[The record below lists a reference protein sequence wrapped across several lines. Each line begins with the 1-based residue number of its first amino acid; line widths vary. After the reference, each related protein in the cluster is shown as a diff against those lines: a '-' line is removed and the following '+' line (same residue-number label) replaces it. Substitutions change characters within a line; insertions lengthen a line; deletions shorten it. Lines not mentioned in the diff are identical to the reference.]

1 MRQVR
6 QVRCVYRVWCVQWV
20 RVLAAA
26 AASVAFVVPASAQEF
41 TYRGFAQLQSTVYP
55 QTTPQDGDRVG
66 VEALVRLEPAYKPAD
81 WLTLSGSIDARADT
95 FEQVEREW
103 RFDVRDR
110 GFARPAVSL
119 RHAAATVRKGAV
131 AVDFGKQFIRWGK
144 ADILNPTDRFAPR
157 DFVEVTDDE
166 FLAVTGVRGQYERG
180 AHAIDFAWVP
190 VFTPSRLPLLGRRW
204 APVQPQTLG
213 TTGFVDLEPEW
224 PDRSQYGVRWNARSP
239 GFEIS
244 LSYFDGFNHLPQFT
258 ATPVSGQLLVALR
271 RTYAPLRMA
280 GADAAVPLRWFT
292 VKGEMASLFTTAN
305 DADDVFIYVVQLE
318 RQSGELSVVAG
329 YAGEVVIEQRTAFDF
344 APDRGLTRAFLG
356 RAGYTLGA
364 TSDISFETAVR
375 QSLDGVWL
383 KAQYSKAVGAHWRA
397 TLAGVVIGGDERDFI
412 GQYRRNS
419 HLLTTLR
426 YSF

>member
-1 MRQVR
+1 MK
-6 QVRCVYRVWCVQWV
+6 
-20 RVLAAA
+20 VLLVVLLFA
-26 AASVAFVVPASAQEF
+26 VPASAQEF
-41 TYRGFAQLQSTVYP
+41 AYRGFGQIQSTVYP
-55 QTTPQDGDRVG
+55 QKAPQDDDRVG
-66 VEALVRLEPAYKPAD
+66 VEALIRFEPAYKPAD

-103 RFDVRDR
+103 RVDVRDR
-110 GFARPAVSL
+110 GFLRPALSL
-119 RHAAATVRKGAV
+119 RHATATVRKGTV
-131 AVDFGKQFIRWGK
+131 AVDLGKQFIRWGK

-157 DFVEVTDDE
+157 DFIEVTDDE
-166 FLAVTGVRGQYERG
+166 FLAVIGVRGQYERG
-180 AHAIDFAWVP
+180 AHSIDLVWVP
-190 VFTPSRLPLLGRRW
+190 TFTPSRLPLLGRRW

-213 TTGFVDLEPEW
+213 ATGFLDLDPEL
-224 PDRSQYGVRWNARSP
+224 PDRSQYGARWNALGP
-239 GFEIS
+239 GFEVS

-258 ATPVSGQLLVALR
+258 AIPLSGRPLVALR

-292 VKGEMASLFTTAN
+292 VKGEVASLFTTAE
-305 DADDVFIYVVQLE
+305 DADDVVIYVVQLE
-318 RQSGELSVVAG
+318 RQSGELSLVAG
-329 YAGEVVIEQRTAFDF
+329 YAGEIVTEQRTAFDF

-364 TSDISFETAVR
+364 TSDISIETAVR
-375 QSLDGVWL
+375 QNLDGVWV
-383 KAQYSKAVGAHWRA
+383 KAQYSKAVGGHWRA
-397 TLAGVVIGGDERDFI
+397 TLAGAVIGGDERDFI